1 MHCLSFIGLI
11 AKVKDKAENVG
22 HKIQNKVEATQYSPQ
37 SSPKQSTRPSVTSLT
52 SEKHRPNSI
61 HIKSIDITM
70 ETAQLFMSCLHA
82 WGLDPDLDKLCHS
95 KLGLL
100 RPKRPVSFGLFS
112 RHGHMSLLLPG
123 GHKKQFRLQ
132 QNLLLQNVIS
142 NKKPTLIEQVRQKS
156 MEDLITFDDLEMD
169 SSTENDDNESD
180 ATSAMNSSNTGDSF
194 AEDEIHRFSTKSRWQ
209 ISQAITTQH
218 LLSVISVANTL
229 MSMNYASFLEG
240 SHLKRIK
247 R

>member
-1 MHCLSFIGLI
+1 
-11 AKVKDKAENVG
+11 
-22 HKIQNKVEATQYSPQ
+22 
-37 SSPKQSTRPSVTSLT
+37 
-52 SEKHRPNSI
+52 
-61 HIKSIDITM
+61 M

-100 RPKRPVSFGLFS
+100 KPKRPISFGLFS
-112 RHGHMSLLLPG
+112 RNGHMSLLLPG

-132 QNLLLQNVIS
+132 RNLLLQNIES
-142 NKKPTLIEQVRQKS
+142 KKPTLIEQVRTTS
-156 MEDLITFDDLEMD
+156 MEDLITFDSEP
-169 SSTENDDNESD
+169 STRQ
-180 ATSAMNSSNTGDSF
+180 NSSEEEIISPNEAPQKEMQST
-194 AEDEIHRFSTKSRWQ
+194 EDEIHVFSTKARWQ

-229 MSMNYASFLEG
+229 MSMNYASFIDG
-240 SHLKRIK
+240 SQLKRIK